1 MSQPPPSGPGFT
13 APDFAACYR
22 HPERM
27 TGISCRRCKR
37 PICGECMNPASV
49 GFQCPKCIASGRS
62 TVRQPRTA
70 FGAVVRS
77 GSGSTTY
84 ALMGVL
90 AAVWLLDLV
99 TRGLVDGLLIMSN
112 QAVAGGQFWRLVT
125 AALTSGG
132 LLGTLMILLVL
143 WIAGRTMESELGRWR
158 MLALYFA
165 AGLGGTT
172 LLFLLGPLSGLGY
185 AAPAAVIG
193 LLAANSIFKYK
204 QREDV
209 RADIGLFVL
218 LILYSV
224 LVGFNSF
231 GWLILIG
238 GLLIGALVGAVLAYA
253 PRQNRATVQV
263 VGLLGVIVLCLAAV
277 TAKLVLL

>member
-13 APDFAACYR
+13 APDFTACYR

-27 TGISCRRCKR
+27 TGISCQRCKR

-49 GFQCPKCIASGRS
+49 GFQCPRCVSSGRS
-62 TVRQPRTA
+62 GVRQPRTK
-70 FGAVVRS
+70 FGAVARP
-77 GSGSTTY
+77 GTGTTTY

-90 AAVWLLDLV
+90 AGVWVLDLV
-99 TRGLVDGLLIMSN
+99 TRGLVDGMLIMSN
-112 QAVAGGQFWRLVT
+112 QAVAGGQFWRLAT

-132 LLGTLMILLVL
+132 LLGTLMNLLVL

-158 MLALYFA
+158 MLALFFA

-172 LLFLLGPLSGLGY
+172 LLFVFGPPSGLGY
-185 AAPAAVIG
+185 AASAAVIG
-193 LLAANSIFKYK
+193 LLAANSMFKYR

-209 RADIGLFVL
+209 RADLGLFVL

-231 GWLILIG
+231 GWLILVG
-238 GLLIGALVGAVLAYA
+238 GLLLGALVGAVLAYA
-253 PRQNRATVQV
+253 PRQNRGTVQV

-277 TAKLVLL
+277 TARLVLF

>member
-1 MSQPPPSGPGFT
+1 VSQPPASGPGFT
-13 APDFAACYR
+13 APDFTACYR

-27 TGISCRRCKR
+27 TGISCQRCKR

-49 GFQCPKCIASGRS
+49 GFQCPRCVSSGKS
-62 TVRQPRTA
+62 GVRQPRTK
-70 FGAVVRS
+70 FGAVARP
-77 GSGSTTY
+77 GTGSTTY

-90 AAVWLLDLV
+90 AGVWLLDLV
-99 TRGLVDGLLIMSN
+99 TRGLVDGMLIMSN

-132 LLGTLMILLVL
+132 LLGTLMNLLVL

-158 MLALYFA
+158 MLALFFA

-172 LLFLLGPLSGLGY
+172 LLFVFGPPAGLGY
-185 AAPAAVIG
+185 AASAAVIG
-193 LLAANSIFKYK
+193 LLAANSIFKYR

-209 RADIGLFVL
+209 RADLGLFVL

-231 GWLILIG
+231 GWLILVG
-238 GLLIGALVGAVLAYA
+238 GLLLGALVGAVLAYA
-253 PRQNRATVQV
+253 PRQNRGTVQV

-277 TAKLVLL
+277 TARLVLF

>member
-13 APDFAACYR
+13 SPGSAACYQ
-22 HPERM
+22 HPERT
-27 TGISCRRCKR
+27 TGISCQRCKR

-49 GFQCPKCIASGRS
+49 GFQCPKCISTGRAS
-62 TVRQPRTA
+62 VRQPRTA
-70 FGAVVRS
+70 FGAVVRP

-84 ALMGVL
+84 VLMGVL

-99 TRGLVDGLLIMSN
+99 ARGLVDALLIMSN
-112 QAVAGGQFWRLVT
+112 QAVAAGQFWRLLT

-132 LLGTLMILLVL
+132 LLGTLMNLLVL

-172 LLFLLGPLSGLGY
+172 LLFVFGPPGGLGY
-185 AAPAAVIG
+185 AASAAVIG
-193 LLAANSIFKYK
+193 LLAANSIFKYR

-209 RADIGLFVL
+209 RADLGLFVI

-231 GWLILIG
+231 GWLILVG

-263 VGLLGVIVLCLAAV
+263 VGLLGVIVLCLAGV
-277 TAKLVLL
+277 TARLLVF

>member
-1 MSQPPPSGPGFT
+1 
-13 APDFAACYR
+13 
-22 HPERM
+22 
-27 TGISCRRCKR
+27 
-37 PICGECMNPASV
+37 MNPASV
-49 GFQCPKCIASGRS
+49 GFQCPKCISTGRAS
-62 TVRQPRTA
+62 VRQPRTA
-70 FGAVVRS
+70 FGAVVRP

-84 ALMGVL
+84 VLMGVL

-99 TRGLVDGLLIMSN
+99 ARGLVDALLIMSN
-112 QAVAGGQFWRLVT
+112 QAVAAGQFWRLLT

-132 LLGTLMILLVL
+132 LLGTLMNLLVL

-172 LLFLLGPLSGLGY
+172 LLFVFGPPGGLGY
-185 AAPAAVIG
+185 AASAAVIG
-193 LLAANSIFKYK
+193 LLAANSIFKYR

-209 RADIGLFVL
+209 RADLGLFVI

-231 GWLILIG
+231 GWLILVG

-263 VGLLGVIVLCLAAV
+263 VGLLGVIVLCLAGV
-277 TAKLVLL
+277 TARLLVF

>member
-1 MSQPPPSGPGFT
+1 VSQPPASGPGFT

-27 TGISCRRCKR
+27 TGISCQRCKR
-37 PICGECMNPASV
+37 PICGECMSPASV
-49 GFQCPKCIASGRS
+49 GFQCPKCVSSARES
-62 TVRQPRTA
+62 VRQPRTA
-70 FGAVVRS
+70 FGAVIRP

-84 ALMGVL
+84 VLMGVL
-90 AAVWLLDLV
+90 AAVWVLDLV
-99 TRGLVDGLLIMSN
+99 TRGLVDALLIMSN

-132 LLGTLMILLVL
+132 LLGTLMNLLVL

-158 MLALYFA
+158 MLALFFA

-172 LLFLLGPLSGLGY
+172 LLFVFGPVSGLGY
-185 AAPAAVIG
+185 AASAAVIG
-193 LLAANSIFKYK
+193 LLAANSIFKYR

-209 RADIGLFVL
+209 RADLGLFVL
-218 LILYSV
+218 LILYTV
-224 LVGFNSF
+224 LVGFSSF

-263 VGLLGVIVLCLAAV
+263 AGLLGVIVLCLVAV
-277 TAKLVLL
+277 TAKLIL

>member
-1 MSQPPPSGPGFT
+1 MSQPPASGPEFT

-27 TGISCRRCKR
+27 TRISCQRCKR

-49 GFQCPKCIASGRS
+49 GFQCPKCVSSGRAS
-62 TVRQPRTA
+62 VRQPRTA

-77 GSGSTTY
+77 DSGSTTY
-84 ALMGVL
+84 VLMGVL

-132 LLGTLMILLVL
+132 LLGALMNLLVL
-143 WIAGRTMESELGRWR
+143 WIAGRTIESELGRWR

-172 LLFLLGPLSGLGY
+172 LLFVFGPVSGLGY
-185 AAPAAVIG
+185 AASAAVIG
-193 LLAANSIFKYK
+193 LLAANSIFKYR

-209 RADIGLFVL
+209 RADIGLFVI

-224 LVGFNSF
+224 LVNFRGF
-231 GWLILIG
+231 GWLILVG

-263 VGLLGVIVLCLAAV
+263 VGLLGVIVVCLAAV
-277 TAKLVLL
+277 TAKLVLF

>member
-1 MSQPPPSGPGFT
+1 MSQPPTSGPGFT
-13 APDFAACYR
+13 RPDSAACYR
-22 HPERM
+22 HPERT
-27 TGISCRRCKR
+27 TGISCQRCKR

-49 GFQCPKCIASGRS
+49 GFQCPKCISSGRS
-62 TVRQPRTA
+62 SVRQPRTS
-70 FGAVVRS
+70 FGAVVRP

-84 ALMGVL
+84 VLMGVL

-99 TRGLVDGLLIMSN
+99 TRGLVDGMLIMSN
-112 QAVAGGQFWRLVT
+112 QAVAGGQFWRLLT

-132 LLGTLMILLVL
+132 LLGTLMNLLVL

-158 MLALYFA
+158 MLALFFA

-172 LLFLLGPLSGLGY
+172 LLFVFGPLSGLGY
-185 AAPAAVIG
+185 AASAAVIG
-193 LLAANSIFKYK
+193 LLAANSIFKYRR
-204 QREDV
+204 REDV

-224 LVGFNSF
+224 YVGFNSF

-238 GLLIGALVGAVLAYA
+238 GLLLGALVGAVLAYA
-253 PRQNRATVQV
+253 PRQNRVTVQV
-263 VGLLGVIVLCLAAV
+263 VGLLGVIAVCLAAV
-277 TAKLVLL
+277 TAKLMLF